1 MKKLTENTMNIT
13 KKVLSERANKEP
25 KQLNEFFGDIKRLFG
40 KPGNKEDKAIL
51 DATAKVLSLDVLKS
65 NFPDLHKALKKV
77 VTNPT
82 RDVSS
87 GGFAGRPPLPRKMFE
102 ELRAMLPSPQTIRN
116 SGGKYT
122 SLAGNFRNQITH
134 YYNSADGKSQDLVS
148 LGGMGGSDRSVSS
161 DNKRRARNQARAD
174 RRVMNPADRGRRP
187 RFRDV

>member
-1 MKKLTENTMNIT
+1 MKLQENTVRLI
-13 KKVLSERANKEP
+13 KKVLNERSNKEP
-25 KQLNEFFGDIKRLFG
+25 EQLNEFISDIKRLFG
-40 KPGNKEDKAIL
+40 APGNKADKEIL
-51 DATAKVLSLDVLKS
+51 EKTAKVLKLDVLKR

-77 VTNPT
+77 VENPT
-82 RDVSS
+82 RDVSD

-122 SLAGNFRNQITH
+122 SLAGNFRNQITY

-161 DNKRRARNQARAD
+161 DNKRRAANQQRAD